1 MIGTEP
7 RGQTLPGDGLL
18 EQAAECWTVDGHGL
32 HAKADDPAGKLIQDD
47 QHTKDVCCSH
57 KISLQSATNLQ
68 GRRGRQDGL

>member
-47 QHTKDVCCSH
+47 Q
-57 KISLQSATNLQ
+57 
-68 GRRGRQDGL
+68 